1 LCRQP
6 SPLHQFNN
14 TSSSPANNS
23 RTAALFWITT
33 SRRGRPSIVST
44 LHQFN
49 NASSLLAN
57 GLRTAALFQ
66 ITISRRSRPSILCRC
81 INSPSTRSTTPHLR
95 WQTTQGQPHYIQKK
109 PTLHLLSACRQVS
122 PLHQINNTSS
132 SPANNSRTA
141 TLVQITI
148 STRSSPSIPCPQVS
162 PLHQINNAS
171 SDSNIQKELT
181 LHLVSMCRPQV
192 SSLPPDQQRLIFAGK
207 QLKDGR
213 TLSDYNNQREL
224 TLHLVLTC

>member
-1 LCRQP
+1 LDY
-6 SPLHQFNN
+6 
-14 TSSSPANNS
+14 
-23 RTAALFWITT
+23 
-33 SRRGRPSIVST
+33 
-44 LHQFN
+44 
-49 NASSLLAN
+49 
-57 GLRTAALFQ
+57 
-66 ITISRRSRPSILCRC
+66 
-81 INSPSTRSTTPHLR
+81 
-95 WQTTQGQPHYIQKK
+95 YIQKK
-109 PTLHLLSACRQVS
+109 STLHLLSACQQAS

-181 LHLVSMCRPQV
+181 LHLVSMCRLQV

-224 TLHLVLTC
+224 TLHLVLTCRQMSPLHQFNDALSLPANNSRTAVPFLITRFRTRPSTSVDFQDCSHRSLIFFCHVIVVLPQTWLNTIYLICMILSTRRVPNINLIYKRF